1 MSNTSTT
8 TTAAFD
14 LPTLSR
20 AIAERDTEAQ
30 LAMYAPSATVTI
42 ADRITQPGSPRV
54 LSGSAEIGA
63 WLRDV
68 CDREMTH
75 VVQHSVSDET
85 GAAFTEACRYPD
97 GTNVLCATVL
107 ECSGGL
113 IQRQT
118 IVQAWDER

>member
-1 MSNTSTT
+1 MSTT
-8 TTAAFD
+8 TTTNRAGFD
-14 LPTLSR
+14 LPALRR
-20 AIAERDTEAQ
+20 AIAECDAEAQ

-54 LSGSAEIGA
+54 LTGVEDIGT

-68 CDREMTH
+68 CGREMTH
-75 VVQHSVSDET
+75 VVQHSVSDES
-85 GAAFTEACRYPD
+85 GAAFTEACRYSD

-107 ECSGGL
+107 ELDGGL